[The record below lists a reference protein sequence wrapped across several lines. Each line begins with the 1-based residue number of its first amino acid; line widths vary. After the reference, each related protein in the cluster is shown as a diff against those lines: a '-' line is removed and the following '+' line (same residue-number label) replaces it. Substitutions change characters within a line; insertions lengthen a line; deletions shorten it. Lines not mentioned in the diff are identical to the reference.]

1 MVLFRFNY
9 FFIENVMVCR
19 LFFCFGILNILYVY
33 ENYEIFR
40 YVYVD
45 KFFWIVGIIRGNYFS
60 LVFIFL

>member
-45 KFFWIVGIIRGNYFS
+45 KFFWIVGIIGGNYFS